1 MQEEKLHIDI
11 IGSDANNHILW
22 AKIKQKFKATKM
34 RFYAFKMVFLSANFC
49 ARLNKN

>member
-11 IGSDANNHILW
+11 IGSDANNQILW

-34 RFYAFKMVFLSANFC
+34 RFMHLKWFYLDILCKL
-49 ARLNKN
+49 